1 MVSVEILVA
10 LKLQLFKAGT
20 WQSNCECTG
29 FWWKKVMQKHCQRK
43 NQYWNELSIIN
54 ETVNL
59 ENAIAYISIHQGVPV
74 FTEVLADGRL
84 SSKVIN
90 WNVKGLN

>member
-1 MVSVEILVA
+1 MHRILVE
-10 LKLQLFKAGT
+10 T
-20 WQSNCECTG
+20 SNAKTLST
-29 FWWKKVMQKHCQRK
+29 KKI
-43 NQYWNELSIIN
+43 NIELSIIN

-90 WNVKGLN
+90 